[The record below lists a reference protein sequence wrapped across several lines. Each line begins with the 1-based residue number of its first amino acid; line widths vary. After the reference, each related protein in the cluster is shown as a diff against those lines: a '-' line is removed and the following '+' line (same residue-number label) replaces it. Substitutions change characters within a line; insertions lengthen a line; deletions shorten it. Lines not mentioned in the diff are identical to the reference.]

1 MLLESTADATIENN
15 FWSQDKLALNI
26 LLGRLE
32 ASNQST
38 IAIQNYFAKRAQI
51 EEVYGKQLLELA
63 EASHHIEEC
72 FSTILTS
79 SEMSARAHVDLS
91 QNIRNMLELPLKSYL
106 TDQESIKMFMTSQ
119 MKEAQNMRL
128 SQIDCIEEARQRYVD
143 ECQNPN
149 ASFESID
156 VLDCQYQKSINEM
169 HATAAHWIHEWQ
181 ESCKTFQSL
190 ELQRMDYLKA
200 VIKTFSSMIAC
211 TFSIDDQTCERML
224 ITMEDFN
231 VNHEMMSFVKGH
243 RTGSSI
249 PAIPKYKKFS
259 QPLDAQ
265 RKKMAAPP
273 PPVLTEKRTIREINI
288 PIKQDEEL
296 RSVNDQL
303 RKKQPTL
310 SKPWEQHSPDD
321 SGSSSSRN
329 LHPYPL
335 NPIYKSNKKSPSQ
348 SDPVLNNWYDN
359 FHQAATTSPT
369 SPTPKNKSTLVTP
382 QEKAKYIQHI
392 NHSNATPT
400 KKPSLLLSSIGFFK
414 KKKNA
419 AAAVDN
425 PRNKKRLSLSHA
437 ATDSLLP
444 TATQTSYHK
453 QQPPLD
459 EPPSPMF
466 SPIDFYY
473 SPADIDR
480 NLKKATTT
488 TTTAILPPL
497 PPPPTSP
504 TSPP

>member
-1 MLLESTADATIENN
+1 MLLESTADMTIENN

-32 ASNQST
+32 ESNNST
-38 IAIQNYFAKRAQI
+38 IAIQNYFTKRAQI
-51 EEVYGKQLLELA
+51 EEEYGNQLLALA
-63 EASHHIEEC
+63 ESSHQIEEC

-79 SEMSARAHVDLS
+79 SELSARAHVDLG

-106 TDQESIKMFMTSQ
+106 TDQENIKIFMTNQ
-119 MKEAQNMRL
+119 MKEAQDLKL
-128 SQIDCIEEARQRYVD
+128 SQLEHVEKTRQRYVD

-149 ASFESID
+149 TTFESID
-156 VLDCQYQKSINEM
+156 VLDCEYQKAINEM
-169 HATAAHWIHEWQ
+169 RANSVHWIHEWRD
-181 ESCKTFQSL
+181 SCKTFQSL

-200 VIKTFSSMIAC
+200 VIKTFSSMITC

-224 ITMEDFN
+224 ITMEDFD
-231 VNHEMMSFVKGH
+231 VNHEMLNFVKGH

-259 QPLDAQ
+259 QPLDVQ
-265 RKKMAAPP
+265 RKKVVA

-303 RKKQPTL
+303 RKKLPA
-310 SKPWEQHSPDD
+310 SKPWEHPHDDD
-321 SGSSSSRN
+321 SSGSV
-329 LHPYPL
+329 HPYPL

-359 FHQAATTSPT
+359 FQQAATLHTTTASPT

-392 NHSNATPT
+392 NHSNVPT
-400 KKPSLLLSSIGFFK
+400 KKPSLLLSSISFFK
-414 KKKNA
+414 KKKSA
-419 AAAVDN
+419 ADN

-437 ATDSLLP
+437 ATDPLIP
-444 TATQTSYHK
+444 TTQQSENHK
-453 QQPPLD
+453 QPL
-459 EPPSPMF
+459 EQPPSPMF

-480 NLKKATTT
+480 NLKKA
-488 TTTAILPPL
+488 IIPP

-504 TSPP
+504 

>member
-38 IAIQNYFAKRAQI
+38 TAIQNYFAKRAHI
-51 EEVYGKQLLELA
+51 EEAYGNQLLELA
-63 EASHHIEEC
+63 ESSHHIEEC
-72 FSTILTS
+72 FGTILTS

-106 TDQESIKMFMTSQ
+106 TDQESIKLF
-119 MKEAQNMRL
+119 
-128 SQIDCIEEARQRYVD
+128 V
-143 ECQNPN
+143 
-149 ASFESID
+149 
-156 VLDCQYQKSINEM
+156 
-169 HATAAHWIHEWQ
+169 
-181 ESCKTFQSL
+181 
-190 ELQRMDYLKA
+190 
-200 VIKTFSSMIAC
+200 TFSSMITC

-224 ITMEDFN
+224 ITMEDFD
-231 VNHEMMSFVKGH
+231 VNHEMMNFVKGH

-265 RKKMAAPP
+265 RRKMAAPP
-273 PPVLTEKRTIREINI
+273 PPPPLPVLTEKRTIREINI

-303 RKKQPTL
+303 RKKLPTII
-310 SKPWEQHSPDD
+310 KPREQQHHE
-321 SGSSSSRN
+321 GSN
-329 LHPYPL
+329 NVHPYPL
-335 NPIYKSNKKSPSQ
+335 NPVYKSNKKSPSQ
-348 SDPVLNNWYDN
+348 SDPVLNNWYDSY
-359 FHQAATTSPT
+359 QQEAAATSHTTNPSPT

-392 NHSNATPT
+392 HHSNAAPT

-419 AAAVDN
+419 AAAAATTEN

-437 ATDSLLP
+437 ATDSLIP
-444 TATQTSYHK
+444 TSTQTSALQHPHK
-453 QQPPLD
+453 QQQPLD

-488 TTTAILPPL
+488 TTTTAIIPPLPPL
-497 PPPPTSP
+497 PRSTSP
-504 TSPP
+504 